1 MKRFTST
8 DNFVRHNVR
17 PLITELI
24 SFSRRG
30 ILSFVFKTR
39 VNGAAAE
46 CRDSVTP

>member
-17 PLITELI
+17 PLITVLI
-24 SFSRRG
+24 SSRG
-30 ILSFVFKTR
+30 ILSFEFKTR

-46 CRDSVTP
+46 CHDSVTP